1 MLMIDDNELGKLK
14 QTASVEPRDEARERA
29 IAAAMEAFDALRAA
43 EAEKVA
49 AVTQGPAGRDRLISI
64 ATGAWRFV
72 MDARRITGPAIA
84 ALLIVPL
91 GGYVAWKIM
100 ETAPFRTIATDDG
113 ITGLQQRVDDG
124 ADARVTADETME
136 VPRAK
141 VEADSEIAG
150 GEPAPVGQLA
160 TQQYEAAPQGG
171 APLAAKRMEMPATL
185 AQERVRPMP
194 FPAPGDQPYAAPEN
208 RDRIEGF
215 DTNPVKSALESP
227 VSTFSVD
234 VDTASYA
241 LVRRQLN
248 EGRLPAPDT
257 VRVEEMINYFS
268 YDWPTADSAEV
279 PFRPTVTVV
288 PSPWNAHRKL
298 MHVAIKG
305 YDLKPA
311 TRPKANLVLL
321 ADTSGSMNAPDKL
334 PLLKAS
340 FRLLLDQLGADDTV
354 SIVSY
359 AGTAGTVLEPTR
371 ASEKAKIL
379 AAIDGLGA
387 GGSTAGA
394 AGITQAYA
402 LAEQS
407 FVEDGVNRVMLATD
421 GDFNVGMSSDEELKR
436 LIEDEREK
444 GIFLSVFGFGEGNY
458 NDQLM
463 QVLAQNGNGTAAYID
478 TLAEAEKTLV
488 QEATS
493 TLFPIARD
501 VKIQVEFNPAM
512 VAEYRLIGYET
523 RALNREDF
531 NNDRVDAG
539 DVGSGHSVT
548 AMYEITPKGSP
559 AQVIDDLRYGKH
571 ERARAGD
578 DNASREYAF
587 LKLRYKLPREDVSKL
602 IETPVTT
609 ANEKATLDD
618 ASNDVRFSIAVAG
631 FGQKLR
637 KADNLAET
645 SWVDIAELAARAR
658 GNDPYGYRAEFLRL
672 MKLAGALTGSDKQ

>member
-1 MLMIDDNELGKLK
+1 MIDDNELGRLK
-14 QTASVEPRDEARERA
+14 HTASVEPRDEARERA

-43 EAEKVA
+43 DAEKIAVA
-49 AVTQGPAGRDRLISI
+49 TQGSAGRNRLISI

-72 MDARRITGPAIA
+72 MDTRRITGPAIA

-91 GGYVAWKIM
+91 GGYMTWKMM
-100 ETAPFRTIATDDG
+100 ETAPFRA
-113 ITGLQQRVDDG
+113 ITTSGGKTELPGQVEGG
-124 ADARVTADETME
+124 ADRRVAIDE
-136 VPRAK
+136 AK
-141 VEADSEIAG
+141 EAPQAGGEADSEIAAA
-150 GEPAPVGQLA
+150 EPAPLGQLA
-160 TQQYEAAPQGG
+160 TQQYGAAPQG
-171 APLAAKRMEMPATL
+171 APLAAKRMDMQTKV

-194 FPAPGDQPYAAPEN
+194 LPAPGDRPFLEPEN

-215 DTNPVKSALESP
+215 DTNPVKSALENP

-268 YDWPTADSAEV
+268 YDWPVADSAEV

-421 GDFNVGMSSDEELKR
+421 GDFNVGISSDEDLKR

-501 VKIQVEFNPAM
+501 VKIQVEFNPVM
-512 VAEYRLIGYET
+512 VADYRLIGYET

-548 AMYEITPKGSP
+548 AIYEITPKGSP
-559 AQVIDDLRYGKH
+559 AQVIDDLRYGKPA
-571 ERARAGD
+571 ESEVGD
-578 DNASREYAF
+578 DNESQEYAF
-587 LKLRYKLPREDVSKL
+587 LKLRYKLPGQDVSKL
-602 IETPVTT
+602 IETPVTA
-609 ANEKATLDD
+609 ANEMASLDD

-637 KADNLAET
+637 KADNLTET

-658 GNDPYGYRAEFLRL
+658 GDDPYGYRAEFLRL
-672 MKLAGALTGSDKQ
+672 MKLAGALAGSDK